1 MYKLLIENTQIRIS
15 IKKKNPI
22 ITDNILTFNFD
33 NKSIHS
39 II

>member
-1 MYKLLIENTQIRIS
+1 MYKLLIENTQIRIL
-15 IKKKNPI
+15 KKNPI
-22 ITDNILTFNFD
+22 ITDNVLTFNFN